1 MSDVLAK
8 AVEALNDKLGEEG
21 FDGSAK
27 FIIEDEGE
35 IVLDAEGARIG
46 DDDTDVSLTASVET
60 FQGMLEGEVNPTM
73 AFMSGKLKIDG
84 NMAMAMKL
92 ASVLG

>member
-1 MSDVLAK
+1 MSALIDK
-8 AVEALNDKLGEEG
+8 AVETLSARVPS

-27 FIIEDEGE
+27 FNIEGE
-35 IVLDAEGARIG
+35 GCIVLDGAGVRAS
-46 DDDTDVSLTASVET
+46 DEETDVTLTASAET
-60 FQGMLEGEVNPTM
+60 FEGMMNGNVNPTM

-84 NMAMAMKL
+84 SMGQAMKL

>member
-1 MSDVLAK
+1 MSEVIEK
-8 AVEALNDKLGEEG
+8 AVTALNEKLGSEG

-27 FIIEDEGE
+27 FVIEGEGE

-46 DDDTDVSLTASVET
+46 DDDTDVVLTASVET

-73 AFMSGKLKIDG
+73 AFMSGKLSIDG
-84 NMAMAMKL
+84 SMSQAMKL